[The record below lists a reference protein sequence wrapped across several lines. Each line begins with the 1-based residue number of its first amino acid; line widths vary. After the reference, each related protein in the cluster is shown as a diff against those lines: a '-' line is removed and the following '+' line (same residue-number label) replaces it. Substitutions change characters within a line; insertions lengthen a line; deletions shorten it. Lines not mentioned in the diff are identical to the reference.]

1 MLSRLGIIITLALA
15 LLLFLWLGP
24 QQSLSNTPAGS
35 TSPSG
40 TNGAVALNPS
50 DTKHST
56 PNPGQAKKATPTP
69 TSSYPVL
76 PSLPPGFS
84 PTPTPN
90 PTPTPTPGAT
100 VTPTPTPTPAPTPTP
115 GPIASFTY
123 SPANPVTGQAVSF
136 NASGSS
142 CAALPCAYIWS
153 DDYDGS
159 ILGGGVTMSFTFH
172 DVGTKY
178 ARLTITDGLGR
189 QATVEHNVVVGAGPS
204 PTPTPTP
211 IPTAS
216 PTPTAT
222 PKPTVT
228 PTPTP
233 TATPA
238 PTPTPTPSA
247 GTLTWRPPACGDAT
261 HTCATLQLS
270 NTGSHQYLRLDSSKD
285 WIVNLPNVPL
295 VGGIDIDGGH
305 SVIIIGGEIDLPLN
319 CTGDNGACHGI
330 NVSLSSPSTG
340 ELFVE
345 GLLIKNQDATNAAYT
360 GDGVTVDVNAFANI
374 TLENLRIQG
383 ISGCD
388 SGAYPS
394 AHADVV
400 QPYGAANTVIQI
412 DHLTGSTNYQGM
424 QIDPDMRTPKSG
436 DFRNVN
442 INVLSNPHT
451 GCAGSGP
458 RYGWWMTYGLNTCT
472 TYPKNLVNDYLQ
484 EPNGSL
490 QTNAVWPDT
499 DASYGCPAVYSNGM
513 VTWPKIPAITGGIHN
528 GLPAGG
534 DFVPVGRAGL
544 SYKSPGYQ

>member
-56 PNPGQAKKATPTP
+56 PNPGQAKKAT
-69 TSSYPVL
+69 
-76 PSLPPGFS
+76 
-84 PTPTPN
+84 
-90 PTPTPTPGAT
+90 
-100 VTPTPTPTPAPTPTP
+100 
-115 GPIASFTY
+115 
-123 SPANPVTGQAVSF
+123 
-136 NASGSS
+136 
-142 CAALPCAYIWS
+142 
-153 DDYDGS
+153 
-159 ILGGGVTMSFTFH
+159 
-172 DVGTKY
+172 
-178 ARLTITDGLGR
+178 
-189 QATVEHNVVVGAGPS
+189 

-285 WIVNLPNVPL
+285 WIVNLPTVPL

-360 GDGVTVDVNAFANI
+360 GDGVTVDMNAFANL

-412 DHLTGSTNYQGM
+412 DHLTGST
-424 QIDPDMRTPKSG
+424 K
-436 DFRNVN
+436 
-442 INVLSNPHT
+442 
-451 GCAGSGP
+451 
-458 RYGWWMTYGLNTCT
+458 
-472 TYPKNLVNDYLQ
+472 
-484 EPNGSL
+484 
-490 QTNAVWPDT
+490 
-499 DASYGCPAVYSNGM
+499 
-513 VTWPKIPAITGGIHN
+513 
-528 GLPAGG
+528 
-534 DFVPVGRAGL
+534 
-544 SYKSPGYQ
+544 